1 MEKRLKENL
10 LAEEIKRIAERDL
23 DLGEKLAESIQD
35 CEAKVMAFLNLY
47 FVSKDQ
53 EFVKKALEIARND
66 EDFLRIVEVSGL
78 DIVELI
84 NNAYRRDL
92 AYASLFERT
101 GKFEYLVKISD
112 RKIAS
117 ASMKRISEK
126 LSFPQSLEM
135 AKEIPDPYYRC
146 LALMQI
152 SEKEGVDLGKEI
164 MESLDGIENPWL
176 QKWLRRRLAEKSNR

>member
-10 LAEEIKRIAERDL
+10 LAEEIKRIAEKDL
-23 DLGEKLAESIQD
+23 DLGEKMAESIQD

-47 FVSKDQ
+47 IVSKKH
-53 EFVKKALEIARND
+53 EFVEKALKVARND

-78 DIVELI
+78 DVVGFI

-101 GKFEYLVKISD
+101 GKFEYLEKISD
-112 RKIAS
+112 KKIAS

-126 LSFPQSLEM
+126 LSFPESLKF
-135 AKEIPDPYYRC
+135 AKSIPDPYYRC
-146 LALMQI
+146 LALLQI
-152 SEKEGVDLGKEI
+152 LEREGIDLVKEI
-164 MESLDGIENPWL
+164 KESMVEIENPWL
-176 QKWLRRRLAEKSNR
+176 QKWLRDQLAAKSKR